1 MIRRAFRGVWFRPI
15 RLIQKGFSGGFFL
28 FRSRR
33 RRPFPVIVECT
44 LEKFFM
50 RILTRLFSLAFLV
63 FGFLPCLAALD
74 AAAVDRHGVSSAFL
88 KDRSGMFAGSLDGAL
103 LMAGGVLSE
112 GESPSTAIYYS
123 EKGNDTYPVSSVSE
137 SVLPEGLAYGASVS
151 TDYALYLIGGVA
163 GTNLIPSSRCYKITH
178 GKKDRRGLV
187 VEEFTPLPAPLV
199 GAAAGYSGGTL
210 YVAGADQ
217 LGTPRFLKCDTEA
230 PAPVWE
236 ELEPYP
242 GPGRVFAPG
251 LVQNISAGKGFFLF
265 GGIAAPRRPS
275 ISKPPAEFFFF
286 SASAAEPLDSAL
298 LYDFQTKS
306 WRELE
311 NADGLPFTVTGGSAL
326 ASGTI
331 HIVFPGVGGILP
343 PNAAV
348 PVSREVRV
356 YNTITNKFFSLGE
369 LSSPPAGE
377 GTFWNGHIVLPLAD
391 PELPCLYSLTL
402 EEKTNRLSRLNQ
414 AIIAA
419 YFLFLIAASLYFLS
433 RMRGTDDFFRG
444 GCRIPWWALGI
455 SIYGTIT
462 SAITYIT
469 VPAKSFMTNWCYFLL
484 TVGPFLAVPLLIWF
498 YIPKI
503 SKFNFTSAYEYLEYR
518 FNFFVRLLG
527 SLIFI
532 VFQVMRI
539 AILLFLPSIALNA
552 ITGIDIRTCILGV
565 GIAGVFCTLLGGLE
579 IVVWIEVI
587 QIITLLI
594 GFVLTLIVIVWRF
607 DGSFF
612 DMLRIA
618 YADGKLH
625 LYDAVPDFHLPTLW
639 VVLIASFFLY
649 IIPYASDQTILQRY
663 FAGKDNNARTRGVWI
678 SLGLMV
684 PNLVLLFLAGTL
696 FYVFYKENPKEL
708 LVTMSNNDSLMPWF
722 FVSQLPN
729 GISGCL
735 LLALFTSAMSS
746 VSSGIN
752 AISATYTIDFHERI
766 FHFSRE
772 HALGTARVVTV
783 VSGTCGILFALA
795 MATWDIASLWDQ
807 YNMFIGLVSSSLAG
821 IFFLGVFCKRANT
834 PGTLIGLV
842 VSCVLQFYLVKH
854 QAVHL
859 LLYSGIGVV
868 TTYLVGWIASYPF
881 PAKVLSDPSVGEG

>member
-1 MIRRAFRGVWFRPI
+1 MRLSIRCLLV
-15 RLIQKGFSGGFFL
+15 LILALVPASWL
-28 FRSRR
+28 F
-33 RRPFPVIVECT
+33 
-44 LEKFFM
+44 
-50 RILTRLFSLAFLV
+50 
-63 FGFLPCLAALD
+63 ALD
-74 AAAVDRHGVSSAFL
+74 KTAV
-88 KDRSGMFAGSLDGAL
+88 SLDGNLAQFTDGRTGAFL
-103 LMAGGVLSE
+103 GTVDGGVILVGGVQDGVPQRAACTGGAE
-112 GESPSTAIYYS
+112 RNGGEKDKNLIANFEID
-123 EKGNDTYPVSSVSE
+123 EQFLPV
-137 SVLPEGLAYGASVS
+137 GLAYGASVS
-151 TDYALYLIGGVA
+151 AEHALYLIGGVT
-163 GTNLIPSSRCYKITH
+163 GDVPVPTDLCYKITFR
-178 GKKDRRGLV
+178 KEKENAFLI
-187 VEEFTPLPAPLV
+187 EEAPRLPIPM
-199 GAAAGYSGGTL
+199 AASTAGYLNGIL
-210 YVAGADQ
+210 YVAGADEA
-217 LGTPRFLKCDTEA
+217 GAPRFLKCDIKTA
-230 PAPVWE
+230 TPSWE
-236 ELEPYP
+236 ELPPYP

-251 LVQNISAGKGFFLF
+251 LIQNISTGKGFFLF
-265 GGIAAPRRPS
+265 GGFAASAGDLFAAPNEDESSPS
-275 ISKPPAEFFFF
+275 VS
-286 SASAAEPLDSAL
+286 SEPLSGAL
-298 LYDFQTKS
+298 VYDFQTKE

-311 NADGLPFTVTGGSAL
+311 NADALPWTVTGSSAL

-331 HIVFPGVGGILP
+331 HIVFPGVGGIAP
-343 PNAAV
+343 PNAGVAD
-348 PVSREVRV
+348 SDEVRV
-356 YNTITNKFFSLGE
+356 YNTITNKFFSLGNMG
-369 LSSPPAGE
+369 SIPAAAGAFR
-377 GTFWNGHIVLPLAD
+377 GGHVLLPLKSTD
-391 PELPCLYSLTL
+391 SPGLYSLTL

-469 VPAKSFMTNWCYFLL
+469 VPAKSFMTNWCYILL
-484 TVGPFLAVPLLIWF
+484 AVGPFLAVPLLIWF

-503 SKFNFTSAYEYLEYR
+503 SRFNFTSAYEYLEYR

-527 SLIFI
+527 SVIFI

-552 ITGIDIRTCILGV
+552 ITGIDIKTCILGV

-579 IVVWIEVI
+579 IVVWIEVV

-594 GFVLTLIVIVWRF
+594 GFVLTLVVIVWRF

-625 LYDAVPDFHLPTLW
+625 LYDAAPDFHLPTLW

-684 PNLVLLFLAGTL
+684 PNLLLLFLAGTL

-708 LVTMSNNDSLMPWF
+708 LVTMNNNDSLMPWF
-722 FVSQLPN
+722 FVSQLPD
-729 GISGCL
+729 GLSGCL

-766 FHFSRE
+766 FRFSRE
-772 HALGTARVVTV
+772 RALGAARVVTL
-783 VSGTCGILFALA
+783 VSGACGILFALA

-807 YNMFIGLVSSSLAG
+807 YNMFIGLVSSGLAG

-834 PGTLIGLV
+834 PGTLIGLA
-842 VSCVLQFYLVKH
+842 VSCCLQYYIAKH
-854 QAVHL
+854 QMVHL

-868 TTYLVGWIASYPF
+868 TTYLVGWVTSYAF
-881 PAKVLSDPSVGEG
+881 PPKVLPNLSTGEEHRRKTEIANG

>member
-1 MIRRAFRGVWFRPI
+1 MRSFVR
-15 RLIQKGFSGGFFL
+15 FF
-28 FRSRR
+28 F
-33 RRPFPVIVECT
+33 
-44 LEKFFM
+44 
-50 RILTRLFSLAFLV
+50 ILVLAFV
-63 FGFLPCLAALD
+63 CSSRIFALD
-74 AAAVDRHGVSSAFL
+74 AAAIDVGDISSDFTNGRTGAF
-88 KDRSGMFAGSLDGAL
+88 SGMLDGAL
-103 LMAGGVLSE
+103 VIVGGERNSGNAERSLFFCFDEKSRADK
-112 GESPSTAIYYS
+112 GENLVHNSAVD
-123 EKGNDTYPVSSVSE
+123 EE
-137 SVLPEGLAYGASVS
+137 FLPEGLAYGASV
-151 TDYALYLIGGVA
+151 TTEHAIYLIGGVA
-163 GTNLIPSSRCYKITH
+163 GDENSATDHCYMIFRSKEEPGQLI
-178 GKKDRRGLV
+178 
-187 VEEFTPLPAPLV
+187 VEEAPSLPIPMV
-199 GAAAGYSGGTL
+199 GASAGYLNGTL
-210 YVAGADQ
+210 YAAGADEA
-217 LGTPRFLKCDTEA
+217 GSPRFFACDTKADA
-230 PAPVWE
+230 PGWK

-242 GPGRVFAPG
+242 GPGRLFAPG
-251 LVQNISAGKGFFLF
+251 LVQNISTGKGFFMF
-265 GGIAAPRRPS
+265 GGFAAPDPDLFRQ
-275 ISKPPAEFFFF
+275 PADGEETTG
-286 SASAAEPLDSAL
+286 AAHQMLKDAL
-298 LYDFQTKS
+298 VYDFQTRQ

-311 NADGLPFTVTGGSAL
+311 NADAEPFAVTGSGAL

-343 PNAAV
+343 PTAA
-348 PVSREVRV
+348 PEPSGEVRV
-356 YNTITNKFFSLGE
+356 YNTITNKFFSLGD
-369 LSSPPAGE
+369 LDAIPVGE
-377 GTFWNGHIVLPLAD
+377 GVFRNGHIVLPLNTK
-391 PELPCLYSLTL
+391 EGTGFYSLTL

-414 AIIAA
+414 VIIAA
-419 YFLFLIAASLYFLS
+419 YFVFLIAASLYFLS

-469 VPAKSFMTNWCYFLL
+469 VPAKSFMTNWCYLL
-484 TVGPFLAVPLLIWF
+484 LAVGPFLAVPLLIWF

-503 SKFNFTSAYEYLEYR
+503 SRFNFTSAYEYLEYR
-518 FNFFVRLLG
+518 FHFVVRLLG
-527 SLIFI
+527 SVIFI
-532 VFQVMRI
+532 IFQVMRI

-552 ITGIDIRTCILGV
+552 ITGIDIKTCILGV
-565 GIAGVFCTLLGGLE
+565 GIAGIFCTLLGGLE

-612 DMLRIA
+612 DMLQIA

-625 LYDAVPDFHLPTLW
+625 LYDAAPDFHLPTLW

-663 FAGKDNNARTRGVWI
+663 FAGKDNNARSRGVWI

-684 PNLVLLFLAGTL
+684 PNLLLLFLAGTL

-708 LVTMSNNDSLMPWF
+708 LVTMNNNDSLMPWF

-729 GISGCL
+729 GLSGCL

-772 HALGTARVVTV
+772 HALGTARAVTL
-783 VSGTCGILFALA
+783 VSGACGILFALA

-807 YNMFIGLVSSSLAG
+807 YNMFIGLVSSGLAG

-842 VSCVLQFYLVKH
+842 ASCGLQYYIAKH
-854 QAVHL
+854 QMVHL
-859 LLYSGIGVV
+859 LLYSGIGVIA
-868 TTYLVGWIASYPF
+868 TYLVGWIASYAF
-881 PAKVLSDPSVGEG
+881 PPKVLPDLSLGEGGNQNAETEVANG